1 MQTILTSPTLAWLT
15 CKFVPTH
22 KTYLDTVNGMT
33 VVIYKHGCQTSIATT
48 LERHRCALPRL
59 HGAECFQAD
68 FRRRSKWRHEF
79 ALCEARIRLLQVR
92 SRVQNA
98 RVRQLDHTTTLPD
111 HSQ

>member
-79 ALCEARIRLLQVR
+79 ALCAAAQGEFAYCKWDQECKILA
-92 SRVQNA
+92 SG
-98 RVRQLDHTTTLPD
+98 
-111 HSQ
+111 S